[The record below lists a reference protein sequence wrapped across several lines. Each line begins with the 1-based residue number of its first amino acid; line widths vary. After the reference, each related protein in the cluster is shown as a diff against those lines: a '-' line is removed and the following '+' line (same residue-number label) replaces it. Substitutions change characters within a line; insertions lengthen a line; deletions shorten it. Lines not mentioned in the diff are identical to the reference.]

1 MTSKISDR
9 DPSLPNLAAPRQAC
23 RPASACNVYRPPE
36 SDGAAMSPRRDLE
49 ALPVSEKPA
58 ARQRECQGPQSF
70 PEDYTRSL

>member
-23 RPASACNVYRPPE
+23 RRQCLQRVSSE

-58 ARQRECQGPQSF
+58 VRQRECQGPQSF

>member
-23 RPASACNVYRPPE
+23 RPASAACNVYRPSPTARPCRRGE
-36 SDGAAMSPRRDLE
+36 S

-58 ARQRECQGPQSF
+58 VRQRECQGPQSF